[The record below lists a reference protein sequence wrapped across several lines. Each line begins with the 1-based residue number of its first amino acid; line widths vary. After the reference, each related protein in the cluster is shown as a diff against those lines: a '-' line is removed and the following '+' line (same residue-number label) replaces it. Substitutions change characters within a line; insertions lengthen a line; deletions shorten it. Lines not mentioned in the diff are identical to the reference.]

1 MPSLPLFLLPAVAA
15 SFLAVA
21 ARAQNPAPRVSVVAS
36 VGYVEPVQQLR
47 PVSTGTPAGVWLEG
61 APQVGLA
68 AQVRTPL
75 PFDVRVG
82 LSAAW
87 PTMRV
92 AATSEESSASRSSVT
107 FAGVDLVVHGPGL
120 GPLTTHLLLGGG
132 VKHYDFD
139 QRALAG
145 GAAVDYARDVT
156 DPTLHLGLGVGYA
169 FRRYGVLVEVS
180 DYESSFDRK
189 TSGPDGTSA
198 PAPRQHDLAVSM
210 GVRVRIR

>member
-1 MPSLPLFLLPAVAA
+1 MPSFPSFLLPAAAA

-21 ARAQNPAPRVSVVAS
+21 AHAQTPAPRVSAIATA
-36 VGYVEPVQQLR
+36 GYLHPVQDLR
-47 PVSTGTPAGVWLEG
+47 PVSTGTPAGVRLEG

-75 PFDVRVG
+75 PLDVRVA

-87 PTMRV
+87 PTLRV
-92 AATSEESSASRSSVT
+92 AATSEESSTSRSAVT

-139 QRALAG
+139 QRALSG

-169 FRRYGVLVEVS
+169 FRRHGMLLEVS

-189 TSGPDGTSA
+189 TSGPGGTSA
-198 PAPRQHDLAVSM
+198 PAPSQHDLVVSM